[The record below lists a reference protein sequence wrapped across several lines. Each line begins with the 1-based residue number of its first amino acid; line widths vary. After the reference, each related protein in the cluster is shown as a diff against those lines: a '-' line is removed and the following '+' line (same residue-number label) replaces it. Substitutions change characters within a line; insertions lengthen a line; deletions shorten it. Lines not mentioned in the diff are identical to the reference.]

1 MNYGIGVTLLAV
13 AAVLLYA
20 GRPDKHGTSPRFLR
34 FNAAL
39 VLFPPLVLVF
49 LAFGSALLINAL

>member
-1 MNYGIGVTLLAV
+1 MNYGFGVALLAV
-13 AAVLLYA
+13 AAMLLYA
-20 GRPDKHGTSPRFLR
+20 GRPDKDGASPRFLR

-39 VLFPPLVLVF
+39 VLYPPFVLVF